1 MFQPNF
7 EDRTQSPS
15 EAERTAHNMESM
27 EQLKQN
33 FAMNN
38 PYSSMKSS
46 INSKMSLSTTN
57 GKIREFTGQETENLR
72 QSYIQLGES
81 QVDVNSQLL
90 SPKNYQDG

>member
-1 MFQPNF
+1 
-7 EDRTQSPS
+7 
-15 EAERTAHNMESM
+15 MESM
-27 EQLKQN
+27 EQLKQK

-57 GKIREFTGQETENLR
+57 GKIREFNGQETENLR

-81 QVDVNSQLL
+81 
-90 SPKNYQDG
+90 